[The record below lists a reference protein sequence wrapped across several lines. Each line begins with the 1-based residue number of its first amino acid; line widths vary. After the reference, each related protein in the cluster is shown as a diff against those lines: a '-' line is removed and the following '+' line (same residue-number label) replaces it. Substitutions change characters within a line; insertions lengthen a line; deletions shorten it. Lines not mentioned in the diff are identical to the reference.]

1 MAIQLPTQPSERLN
15 VPAPV
20 FPAKRPTAVRVMP
33 PPAPTECN
41 VPSGSTAP
49 LPPLLMIFPPIIL
62 AGNEPVC
69 GQPALVKIHAPSKL
83 LSPCCGGER
92 GVSSEGDFGSF
103 RGSDRNDNLTLPT
116 RAWVCAGSEAT
127 TSKVDNNAVLGHIRT
142 IPSSEFIFGNG
153 SAKPIVLPR
162 AVWIASGGELI
173 LGPRGSAGGSREAKA
188 AVFWKLKRAAIGS
201 ACAIPANR
209 RYINERF
216 TTLG

>member
-49 LPPLLMIFPPIIL
+49 LPPLMMIFPPIIL

-127 TSKVDNNAVLGHIRT
+127 TSKADNNAVLGHIRT
-142 IPSSEFIFGNG
+142 IPSSEIHLRQRFGEAD
-153 SAKPIVLPR
+153 SVAE
-162 AVWIASGGELI
+162 GGLDRKRWGI
-173 LGPRGSAGGSREAKA
+173 DSRTAGICGRQPGGQGRRFLEIEACSD
-188 AVFWKLKRAAIGS
+188 RIGM
-201 ACAIPANR
+201 CDPGEPPV
-209 RYINERF
+209 Y
-216 TTLG
+216 